1 MKFFKKLKEKL
12 FSTSSK
18 MKDGLEEIIDKEKD
32 YNRNENETFKSVKKI
47 ENSIASEQN
56 FLTKKKSSLDKSDY
70 QKKINDWKLNIMEN
84 K

>member
-56 FLTKKKSSLDKSDY
+56 FLTKKKSIFSEVDY
-70 QKKINDWKLNIMEN
+70 
-84 K
+84 